1 MKLFYLSRI
10 HRADSSSKWPLGL
23 RRIQLLTCLYSP
35 KVNKG
40 LSKASAALL
49 NSLYIFSTE
58 GEIRLDSQNTADIL
72 SMDSKHF
79 WLYWKLDNAHV
90 EQLQLGLADEQ
101 EALVKW
107 PVPVTF
113 SPSQITVLRVPES
126 DVEIRYNLSFPSVF
140 FLCQTIFAL
149 F

>member
-1 MKLFYLSRI
+1 M
-10 HRADSSSKWPLGL
+10 
-23 RRIQLLTCLYSP
+23 
-35 KVNKG
+35 
-40 LSKASAALL
+40 
-49 NSLYIFSTE
+49 
-58 GEIRLDSQNTADIL
+58 DSQNTADIL
-72 SMDSKHF
+72 SMDSKQF

-126 DVEIRYNLSFPSVF
+126 DVEIRYNLSFTSVF
-140 FLCQTIFAL
+140 FSYAKSYLPFFNLCQPLSTVIYH
-149 F
+149 

>member
-1 MKLFYLSRI
+1 M
-10 HRADSSSKWPLGL
+10 
-23 RRIQLLTCLYSP
+23 
-35 KVNKG
+35 
-40 LSKASAALL
+40 
-49 NSLYIFSTE
+49 
-58 GEIRLDSQNTADIL
+58 DSQNTADIL

-113 SPSQITVLRVPES
+113 SPSQITILRVPES

-140 FLCQTIFAL
+140 FLCQTFLPFFNLCQSLSTVIFYYIIY
-149 F
+149 

>member
-1 MKLFYLSRI
+1 M
-10 HRADSSSKWPLGL
+10 
-23 RRIQLLTCLYSP
+23 
-35 KVNKG
+35 
-40 LSKASAALL
+40 
-49 NSLYIFSTE
+49 
-58 GEIRLDSQNTADIL
+58 DSQNTADIL
-72 SMDSKHF
+72 SMDSKQF

-140 FLCQTIFAL
+140 FFAKPFLPFFNLCQSLSTVIFYYIIY
-149 F
+149 

>member
-1 MKLFYLSRI
+1 M
-10 HRADSSSKWPLGL
+10 
-23 RRIQLLTCLYSP
+23 
-35 KVNKG
+35 
-40 LSKASAALL
+40 
-49 NSLYIFSTE
+49 
-58 GEIRLDSQNTADIL
+58 DSQNTADIL
-72 SMDSKHF
+72 SMDSKQF

-113 SPSQITVLRVPES
+113 SPSQITFLRVPES
-126 DVEIRYNLSFPSVF
+126 DVEIRYNLSFTSVF
-140 FLCQTIFAL
+140 FLCQTFFAL